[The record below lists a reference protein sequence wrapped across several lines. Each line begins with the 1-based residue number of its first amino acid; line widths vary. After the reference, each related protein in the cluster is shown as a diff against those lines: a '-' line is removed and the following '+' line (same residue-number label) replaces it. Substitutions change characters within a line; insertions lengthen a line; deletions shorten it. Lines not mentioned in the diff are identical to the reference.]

1 MSFTHPRCW
10 SPVIFSEASTVWSI
24 DSPKV
29 QRLGVWYSVDIFFQ
43 NPGVRLF
50 AKQTD
55 VFSKPQF
62 FCSHCLNLWFSFW
75 NPMLFPIYFL
85 LNIKI
90 HMYSILFP
98 ESFFFQLSHGL
109 SVYLSVTSVI
119 SKAPTMDPAMPP
131 HRPWPQTGSC
141 GTCFWKWMAIY
152 GRWML
157 AFASS
162 RFKRDPCLKRG
173 DMDMFLP

>member
-1 MSFTHPRCW
+1 MLIARD
-10 SPVIFSEASTVWSI
+10 FSEASTVWSI

-50 AKQTD
+50 ANKQM
-55 VFSKPQF
+55 
-62 FCSHCLNLWFSFW
+62 SFQ
-75 NPMLFPIYFL
+75 NHNFLFTL
-85 LNIKI
+85 LK
-90 HMYSILFP
+90 SLILFLKP
-98 ESFFFQLSHGL
+98 HALPNIFPTKYKNTYVFHSIPRKFFFQLSHGL